1 MTQTPVSI
9 DGVAFE
15 PMSSQRRPA
24 RLETKDHL
32 GETWVRVVA
41 DPDQELARAALSE
54 VTIDPPVG
62 RAARKI
68 TFDDGTVFETQNLD
82 GFAALDANSAGAIL
96 HHFERFSPRLFAVVL
111 ACVAGVFLMWRYG
124 LDILVAGAVWMT
136 PPALVHEMDRGTLA
150 TLDRF
155 MTEPSDMSQ
164 AEQDRVSAI
173 YDRVID
179 ALPQETRGTH
189 DFNLQFRDMPGA
201 GPNAFALPGGTMVM
215 TDAMVSQFRQD
226 DVLAGVLGHEIG
238 HVVGE
243 HSLRRLYRSLGGYIL
258 IALMAGDTGPIL
270 DEILLEGNVL
280 LSLSYGRGQETEADE
295 FGLQL
300 AHDAGFDPRGL
311 RSFFTTLDD
320 ENPLGEPMEW
330 MSTHPS
336 NARRIE
342 QIDDFIET
350 LDR

>member
-24 RLETKDHL
+24 RLDTKDHL

-68 TFDDGTVFETQNLD
+68 TFADGTVFETHDHD
-82 GFAALDANSAGAIL
+82 GFATLDDNVAGAVL
-96 HHFERFSPRLFAVVL
+96 HGLERFSPRLLAFVL
-111 ACVAGVFLMWRYG
+111 ACIAGVYLLWRYG
-124 LDILVAGAVWMT
+124 LDILVAGAIAVT
-136 PPALVHEMDRGTLA
+136 PPALVAEMDRGALA

-155 MTEPSDMSQ
+155 MTDPTGLPK
-164 AEQDRVSAI
+164 AEQDRVNAI
-173 YDRVID
+173 YTDIIA
-179 ALPQETRGTH
+179 ALPDDQRGAH
-189 DFNLQFRDMPGA
+189 NFNLLFRDMPNV

-215 TDAMVSQFRQD
+215 TDAMVEEFGQT
-226 DVLAGVLGHEIG
+226 DVLAGVLGHEVG

-243 HSLRRLYRSLGGYIL
+243 HSLKRLYRSLGTYVL

-270 DEILLEGNVL
+270 DEALLEGNLL
-280 LSLSYGRGQETEADE
+280 LSLSFGRGQEHEADV
-295 FGLQL
+295 FGLNL
-300 AHDAGFDPRGL
+300 AHAAGYDAGGL
-311 RSFFTTLDD
+311 RSFFVGLNQDPDMAT
-320 ENPLGEPMEW
+320 PSEW
-330 MSTHPS
+330 LSTHPS
-336 NARRIE
+336 NENRIDA
-342 QIDDFIET
+342 IDAFLET